1 MIVIN
6 VAPEKPK
13 QRRPRFQTSNG
24 GNAGRGLSNLSTST
38 LQGELL
44 RESLTGLRDRNM
56 MARNQVVEPVTDR
69 RDNFDVADTLGGNNF
84 IAQGNPTS
92 FYKPT
97 DNPSIRATPNY
108 LVDPE
113 PVSEPESEPEPEPE
127 SENREQNERA
137 MMRRE
142 EVITRLRNSIDN
154 FSDILEK
161 IKYDEALKSR
171 EEKAKFKQLYK
182 YISGRDIKNVTRA
195 KLNEIR
201 RIFSKLPDF

>member
-56 MARNQVVEPVTDR
+56 MPRNQTLVTDR

-92 FYKPT
+92 FYEPT

-108 LVDPE
+108 LV
-113 PVSEPESEPEPEPE
+113 EPESDDMPPRLVRQVTIEPEPEPE
-127 SENREQNERA
+127 PIIRQRDDISNYNDLIERLID
-137 MMRRE
+137 E
-142 EVITRLRNSIDN
+142 SVIYS
-154 FSDILEK
+154 SDLSNTEK
-161 IKYDEALKSR
+161 QQFR
-171 EEKAKFKQLYK
+171 QLYNLK
-182 YISGRDIKNVTRA
+182 TGKSIRKVTNRKIMELQRNLSG
-195 KLNEIR
+195 L
-201 RIFSKLPDF
+201 